1 MSTITPVIRF
11 ADAHAGID
19 FLERAFGF
27 RRGEIHTDDAGTV
40 VHAELWLGDDC
51 LMIGS
56 DREDSAPG
64 PPAGTGSTYV
74 VVEDADAH
82 HARAVAAGATVVLEL
97 VDQDYGSREYAAVD
111 DEGNGWSF
119 GTYRPGIPA
128 S

>member
-27 RRGEIHTDDAGTV
+27 RRGQVHTDDAGTV

-56 DREDSAPG
+56 EQEGSAPG

-82 HARAVAAGATVVLEL
+82 HGRAADAGAEVIYGLRDT
-97 VDQDYGSREYAAVD
+97 DYGSRDYGARD
-111 DEGNGWSF
+111 PEGNDWSF
-119 GTYRPGIPA
+119 GTYAPD
-128 S
+128 